1 MKTKLWPERCTINSL
16 FVCNCV
22 LNAPEQSISHKTVRK
37 CIINLIEIFI
47 NQNTLTG
54 PSNCKKTTSHHA
66 HLSLCAKSRKIN
78 DAKSRKWP
86 KTSIWA
92 DFFGHNFEVK
102 YLKFF
107 WKLQVFLKNRFHSN
121 WRSHLAPTS
130 GQKLK
135 KSLEPFLRKISV
147 SDFGLNWIPIHEY
160 L

>member
-1 MKTKLWPERCTINSL
+1 MHKPSEVIHILLKTKLWPERCTINSL

-54 PSNCKKTTSHHA
+54 PANCKKTTSHHA

-92 DFFGHNFEVK
+92 NFLTISRSNISSFSENC
-102 YLKFF
+102 KFF
-107 WKLQVFLKNRFHSN
+107 WKIGFIQTEGH
-121 WRSHLAPTS
+121 
-130 GQKLK
+130 
-135 KSLEPFLRKISV
+135 I
-147 SDFGLNWIPIHEY
+147 
-160 L
+160 